1 MPIVDLVMPK
11 MGESI
16 MEAKVL
22 AWLCKEGDTVQQDDF
37 ILEVATDKIDT
48 EVPTNFTGKIH
59 KILVPVGD
67 IAIIGKPICQIEVE
81 TITETQSI
89 VNDSPVESVS
99 NSLNGSIADFSPALA
114 PLQVPQV
121 ALQKNGE
128 RFYSPLVL
136 KIAQTEGLSQQLLD
150 TVVGTGLAGRVTKDD
165 LLAFIEKAK
174 RLPKKEAKPSI
185 VTLEPT
191 DTVIPMDRM
200 RSIIAERMQASLLL
214 SAHVTSF
221 VECDMTDLS
230 LWRLKVKNDF
240 LAKYHQNLTFT
251 PLLVQ
256 AVAKALVDFPL
267 MNVQVDGEN
276 LVKKGNINIG
286 MAVALPNGNLI
297 VPVIHY
303 ANTLSLAQITERVND
318 LATRSRENKLKPA
331 DLEGGTY
338 TISNIGSFGNIMGTP
353 IIMQPQ
359 VGILAFGAITKVAAV
374 ISTNTGDEIAIRQ
387 KMYIS
392 HSYDHRVVDGSLG
405 GMFVKRVAEYLEKF
419 DTTAEI

>member
-22 AWLCKEGDTVQQDDF
+22 AWLCKEGDMVQQDDF

-59 KILVPVGD
+59 KILVPEGQT
-67 IAIIGKPICQIEVE
+67 AIIGKPICQIEVDSISESNATTVEVATPE
-81 TITETQSI
+81 TNLEGT
-89 VNDSPVESVS
+89 
-99 NSLNGSIADFSPALA
+99 IADFAPALSQSSVQ
-114 PLQVPQV
+114 PIQL
-121 ALQKNGE
+121 LRNGE

-136 KIAQTEGLSQQLLD
+136 KIAQSEGLSQQILD
-150 TVVGTGLAGRVTKDD
+150 SIEGTGLDGRVTKDD
-165 LLAFIEKAK
+165 VLAFIEKAQK
-174 RLPKKEAKPSI
+174 APKKKAKPSI
-185 VTLEPT
+185 VHIEPN
-191 DTVIPMDRM
+191 DTVIGMDRM
-200 RSIIAERMQASLLL
+200 RTIIAERMQDSLLL

-221 VECDMTDLS
+221 VECDMTSLS
-230 LWRLKVKNDF
+230 AWRLQVKNDF
-240 LAKYHQNLTFT
+240 QKKYSQNLTFT
-251 PLLVQ
+251 PLLIQ
-256 AVAKALVDFPL
+256 AVASALVDYPL
-267 MNVQVDGEN
+267 MNVQVDGSN
-276 LVKKGNINIG
+276 LVQKAAINIG

-297 VPVIHY
+297 VPVIHK
-303 ANTLSLAQITERVND
+303 ANTLSLAEITARVND
-318 LATRSRENKLKPA
+318 LAHRSRENKLRPE

-359 VGILAFGAITKVAAV
+359 VGILAFGAIIKVPAV
-374 ISTNTGDEIAIRQ
+374 ITTEKGDEIAIRQ

-405 GMFVKRVAEYLEKF
+405 GLFVKRVADNLEKF
-419 DTTAEI
+419 DILQNL